1 VDIGITIAP
10 LLFPEGTTGYLLTF
24 QDITPFKRLER
35 ETRLRQRLAAVGEMA
50 AGIAHEI
57 RNPLASVSGSLEL
70 LRREIPLSD
79 DQAQLMDIALR
90 ESERLNER
98 IRLFLSYARPQQ
110 SASVPLDVRRI
121 LTDAAV
127 LLRNSVDARES
138 HDISVDS
145 PDDARLVECDETEV
159 RQILWS
165 LGTNGLRA
173 MPRGGR
179 LVLSA
184 RVEAESAGACLA
196 LAVAD
201 EGCGIPAEELDQV
214 FQPFRGSFSQ
224 GAGLGLAIVHRI
236 VTDHGGRVQVA
247 STPGA
252 GTTVSV
258 RLPVAAARVDADAPL
273 ASRRSA

>member
-1 VDIGITIAP
+1 
-10 LLFPEGTTGYLLTF
+10 
-24 QDITPFKRLER
+24 
-35 ETRLRQRLAAVGEMA
+35 
-50 AGIAHEI
+50 
-57 RNPLASVSGSLEL
+57 
-70 LRREIPLSD
+70 
-79 DQAQLMDIALR
+79 
-90 ESERLNER
+90 
-98 IRLFLSYARPQQ
+98 
-110 SASVPLDVRRI
+110 
-121 LTDAAV
+121 
-127 LLRNSVDARES
+127 
-138 HDISVDS
+138 
-145 PDDARLVECDETEV
+145 VECDETEV

-196 LAVAD
+196 LTVAD

-258 RLPVAAARVDADAPL
+258 RLPVAAPL